1 MESISLALIILSFLE
16 TFIIA
21 TLIYSFLS
29 LKKFDCRFFTLVAIL
44 TIVQLAVRILP
55 VIPFVIIFSALFVYI
70 VYFKR
75 VYNISIFTT
84 SIAVVF
90 SFLIYVFLEGLNLSI
105 FPDVFGIEH
114 QDIILKPYL
123 RFTLFAIQALI
134 MLIITGLANYFKVNL
149 KDLTK
154 FFDFEDLRMLADDEM
169 DFSRER
175 RVVATFF
182 LVITFLLIQGLF
194 INVYLMLG
202 KTWQFFTIHKFFSSP
217 YFINTFIIVLN
228 IVLLCLLRHLII
240 TLRMERND
248 IIARIKEKNALR
260 LDWEKRAQIHDQNHH
275 LSMIYMLLQVN
286 NVDRAKEYLKG
297 MVGEIQK
304 VDAIVRSGN
313 QALNALIMSKISRGK
328 QAGVDIKIDVLRG
341 LSPMKIYDWD
351 LNRILGN
358 LLDNAIEALENV
370 SGEKIVEL
378 IIEGGEESNRLEVI
392 THGVYLPD
400 EVQARIFQRGYSS
413 KEEAGH
419 GLGLAI
425 CKELVDEYNG
435 SISIKKDR
443 EANYTSFEVNLP
455 VA

>member
-1 MESISLALIILSFLE
+1 MWNCNLAI
-16 TFIIA
+16 
-21 TLIYSFLS
+21 
-29 LKKFDCRFFTLVAIL
+29 RN
-44 TIVQLAVRILP
+44 LP
-55 VIPFVIIFSALFVYI
+55 VIPFIIMLSIILVYA
-70 VYFKR
+70 VYFKY
-75 VYNISIFTT
+75 VYNTSIFTT
-84 SIAVVF
+84 SITVIISYLF
-90 SFLIYVFLEGLNLSI
+90 YSFVEGLNMSI
-105 FPDVFGIEH
+105 TPELLGVH
-114 QDIILKPYL
+114 YL
-123 RFTLFAIQALI
+123 EVVKNPSIRFLCFSVQALI
-134 MLIITGLANYFKVNL
+134 MLIITGIIIYFKVNL

-154 FFDFEDLRMLADDEM
+154 FFDFEDLKLLADDEM

-175 RVVATFF
+175 RVTATFF
-182 LVITFLLIQGLF
+182 LVMVFLLIQGLF
-194 INVYLMLG
+194 INMYILIYKV
-202 KTWQFFTIHKFFSSP
+202 WQHFTIHKFFTSS
-217 YFINTFIIVLN
+217 YFINTFIIALN
-228 IVLLCLLRHLII
+228 LVLLYLLRHLII

-286 NVDRAKEYLKG
+286 NIERAKEYLKG

-304 VDAIVRSGN
+304 VDAIVRTGN

-328 QAGVDIKIDVLRG
+328 QAGVDVKIDVIRSLT
-341 LSPMKIYDWD
+341 PMKIYDWD

-358 LLDNAIEALENV
+358 LLDNAIEALEKV
-370 SGEKIVEL
+370 SGEKVVEL

>member
-1 MESISLALIILSFLE
+1 MESISLTLIILSFLE
-16 TFIIA
+16 TFILV
-21 TLIYSFLS
+21 TLVYSLLS
-29 LKKFDCRFFTLVAIL
+29 IKKFVHRFFILVVLL
-44 TIVQLAVRILP
+44 TIVQLTVRNLP
-55 VIPFVIIFSALFVYI
+55 VIPFVIMFSIILVYA
-70 VYFKR
+70 VYFKYI
-75 VYNISIFTT
+75 YNTSIFTT
-84 SIAVVF
+84 TIIVIMTYLLY
-90 SFLIYVFLEGLNLSI
+90 SFIEGLNMSISPEILGVHYDEVLSN
-105 FPDVFGIEH
+105 PS
-114 QDIILKPYL
+114 L
-123 RFTLFAIQALI
+123 RFQIFSIQAFIL
-134 MLIITGLANYFKVNL
+134 LIIIGLVNYFKINFKEL
-149 KDLTK
+149 MK
-154 FFDFEDLRMLADDEM
+154 FFDFEDLKILADDEM
-169 DFSRER
+169 DFSREK

-182 LVITFLLIQGLF
+182 LVISFLLIQGLF
-194 INVYLMLG
+194 INVYLMLE
-202 KTWQFFTIHKFFSSP
+202 KTWQHFTIHKFFSSP

-286 NVDRAKEYLKG
+286 NIERAKEYLKG

-304 VDAIVRSGN
+304 VDAIVRTGN

-328 QAGVDIKIDVLRG
+328 QAGVDVKIDVIRSLT
-341 LSPMKIYDWD
+341 PMKIYDWD

-358 LLDNAIEALENV
+358 LLDNAIEALEKV
-370 SGEKIVEL
+370 SGEKVVEL

-392 THGVYLPD
+392 NHGVYLPD

-435 SISIKKDR
+435 SISIKKDW

>member
-1 MESISLALIILSFLE
+1 MENISLTLIILSFLE
-16 TFIIA
+16 TFILA
-21 TLIYSFLS
+21 TLNYSLLS
-29 LKKFDCRFFTLVAIL
+29 IKKFDRRFFILVVLL
-44 TIVQLAVRILP
+44 TIVQLTVRNLP
-55 VIPFVIIFSALFVYI
+55 VIPFVIMFSIILVYA
-70 VYFKR
+70 VYFKY
-75 VYNISIFTT
+75 VYNTSIFTT
-84 SIAVVF
+84 SITVIISYLF
-90 SFLIYVFLEGLNLSI
+90 YSFVEGLNMSI
-105 FPDVFGIEH
+105 TPELLGVH
-114 QDIILKPYL
+114 YL
-123 RFTLFAIQALI
+123 EVVKNPSIRFLCFSVQVLI
-134 MLIITGLANYFKVNL
+134 MLIITGLIIYFKVNL

-154 FFDFEDLRMLADDEM
+154 FFDFEDLKLLADDEM

-202 KTWQFFTIHKFFSSP
+202 KTWQLFTIHKFFSSP

-240 TLRMERND
+240 TLRIERND

-392 THGVYLPD
+392 TRGVYLPD
-400 EVQARIFQRGYSS
+400 EVEARIFQRGYSS

-435 SISIKKDR
+435 SIYIKKDI
-443 EANYTSFEVNLP
+443 EGNYTSFEVVLP

>member
-1 MESISLALIILSFLE
+1 MESISLTLIILSFLE
-16 TFIIA
+16 NFILA
-21 TLIYSFLS
+21 TLIYSLLS
-29 LKKFDCRFFTLVAIL
+29 IKKFDHRFFIMIVLL
-44 TIVQLAVRILP
+44 TIAQLLVRNLP
-55 VIPFVIIFSALFVYI
+55 VIPFLIFFCILLVYVIFFKQVYKITVFTTTIIVIISY
-70 VYFKR
+70 
-75 VYNISIFTT
+75 
-84 SIAVVF
+84 
-90 SFLIYVFLEGLNLSI
+90 LIYLFIEGLNLSI

-169 DFSRER
+169 DFSREK

-182 LVITFLLIQGLF
+182 LVISFLLIQGLF
-194 INVYLMLG
+194 INVYLMLE
-202 KTWQFFTIHKFFSSP
+202 KTWQHFTIHKFFTSP

-240 TLRMERND
+240 TLRIERND

-392 THGVYLPD
+392 TRGVYLPD
-400 EVQARIFQRGYSS
+400 EVEARIFQRGYSS

-435 SISIKKDR
+435 SIYIKKDI
-443 EANYTSFEVNLP
+443 EENYTSFEVVLP

>member
-1 MESISLALIILSFLE
+1 MENISLTLIILSFLE
-16 TFIIA
+16 TFILA
-21 TLIYSFLS
+21 TLVYSLLS
-29 LKKFDCRFFTLVAIL
+29 IKKFDHRFFILVVLL
-44 TIVQLAVRILP
+44 TIVQLTVRNLP
-55 VIPFVIIFSALFVYI
+55 VIPFVIMFSIILVYA
-70 VYFKR
+70 VYFKYI
-75 VYNISIFTT
+75 YNTSIFTT
-84 SIAVVF
+84 TIIVIMTYLLY
-90 SFLIYVFLEGLNLSI
+90 SFIEGLNMSISPEILGVHYDEVLSN
-105 FPDVFGIEH
+105 PS
-114 QDIILKPYL
+114 L
-123 RFTLFAIQALI
+123 RFQIFSIQAFIL
-134 MLIITGLANYFKVNL
+134 LIIIGLVNYFKINFKEL
-149 KDLTK
+149 MK
-154 FFDFEDLRMLADDEM
+154 FFDFEDLKILADDEM

-182 LVITFLLIQGLF
+182 LVMIFLLIQGLF
-194 INVYLMLG
+194 INMNLLLE
-202 KTWQFFTIHKFFSSP
+202 KTWHHFTIHKFFTSP
-217 YFINTFIIVLN
+217 YFINTFIIALN
-228 IVLLCLLRHLII
+228 LVLLYLLRHLII
-240 TLRMERND
+240 TLRIERND

-286 NVDRAKEYLKG
+286 NIERAKEYLKG

-304 VDAIVRSGN
+304 VDAIVRTGN

-328 QAGVDIKIDVLRG
+328 QAGVDVKIDVIRSLT
-341 LSPMKIYDWD
+341 PMKIYDWD

-358 LLDNAIEALENV
+358 LLDNAIEALEKV
-370 SGEKIVEL
+370 SGEKVVEL

-435 SISIKKDR
+435 SISIKKDW